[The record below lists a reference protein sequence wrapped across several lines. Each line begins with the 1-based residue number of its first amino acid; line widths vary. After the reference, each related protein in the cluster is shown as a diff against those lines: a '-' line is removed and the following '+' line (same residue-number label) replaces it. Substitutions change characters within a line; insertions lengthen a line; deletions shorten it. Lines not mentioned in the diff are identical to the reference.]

1 MERSVMLPMQERN
14 GYLSEEE
21 LQQLIAETEEQMP
34 YRAPDYLEQ
43 MILQK
48 AKPVTASKNRQLFS
62 YSLKI
67 VAAAAAALALIF
79 TIPVTQEND
88 YEAYRRQIAEEQ
100 QKRKEEWEKTRGE
113 KSTMQ
118 NVNDR
123 TNEICRL
130 LSDKTSELLFQKEDK

>member
-1 MERSVMLPMQERN
+1 MLPMQERN

-67 VAAAAAALALIF
+67 VAAAALALIF

-100 QKRKEEWEKTRGE
+100 QKREDEWEKTRGE